1 MNTKHTTIFLFG
13 LFTYQLCFGQ
23 KNLLDSCGVNSNP
36 ELNQYEI
43 QLVDSVLF
51 APRYTKKSAPIDP
64 KNGFDFTGKKIAFFS
79 CTKDG
84 NTKGNGLMS
93 KSEFFKLFKPTFK
106 GHAGNGLI
114 VLSELEKTESNGFD
128 AVIIIDC
135 PYPYIITK
143 DLISKLAAA
152 WN

>member
-23 KNLLDSCGVNSNP
+23 INLLDSCGVNSNP

-51 APRYTKKSAPIDP
+51 APRYTKKSGTIDP
-64 KNGFDFTGKKIAFFS
+64 KQGFDFTGKKLAFFS

-93 KSEFFKLFKPTFK
+93 KGEFFKLFKPVFN

-114 VLSELEKTESNGFD
+114 VLSELEKKESNGFD

-135 PYPYIITK
+135 PYPYVTTK
-143 DLISKLAAA
+143 ELVSKLTSK
-152 WN
+152 

>member
-1 MNTKHTTIFLFG
+1 
-13 LFTYQLCFGQ
+13 
-23 KNLLDSCGVNSNP
+23 
-36 ELNQYEI
+36 
-43 QLVDSVLF
+43 
-51 APRYTKKSAPIDP
+51 
-64 KNGFDFTGKKIAFFS
+64 
-79 CTKDG
+79 
-84 NTKGNGLMS
+84 MS
-93 KSEFFKLFKPTFK
+93 KSEFFKLFKPTLK

-114 VLSELEKTESNGFD
+114 VLSELEKMESNGFD